1 MTRSAVQTETRQTV
15 LVADDSRVIRKAVN
29 TILSDDYQIIE
40 AENGEQA
47 LAHLQENPD
56 IHVVLLDLWMPDVD
70 GFEVLET
77 MRSSDS
83 PRLKA
88 LPVIVVTGHDD
99 DAEMRTRAEELGA
112 ADFIAKPFSAV
123 ELRNSVRQYILPPT
137 QANVIP
143 FTKTGDETATLSA
156 TQAAAA
162 AQAEAD
168 RKPRVKTVAEIRRQ
182 REAYLAREGARLLHE
197 AIRQRRPLTV
207 LRLQVDRVKG
217 LLHKTD
223 TEFTKRTL
231 YRINKLVESETRRK
245 DLVVRVGPAD
255 FVIVMPNTD
264 GAEAREVGKVIYRA
278 LRHTTF
284 EYGDMKFRLTLS
296 GGLAA
301 PRITENMKFETIV
314 ALADVRLERAYN
326 SGGDQLIFE
335 DLRPGALAGEVRQ
348 LSLDE
353 AASSLRS
360 GYTSEVAQQLDRL
373 LRKCLPL
380 LVFANA
386 TLKLNIDDAIRRI
399 HERIKGAA

>member
-1 MTRSAVQTETRQTV
+1 MTRSALQTDTRQTV

-29 TILSDDYQIIE
+29 TILSDDYRIVE

-47 LAHLQENPD
+47 LAQLQENPN

-70 GFEVLET
+70 GFEVLES
-77 MRSSDS
+77 MRNSDS

-99 DAEMRTRAEELGA
+99 DADMRTRAEELGA

-143 FTKTGDETATLSA
+143 FTKGGDDTTSLSA

-162 AQAEAD
+162 AEE
-168 RKPRVKTVAEIRRQ
+168 RKPRVKTVAEIRRA
-182 REAYLAREGARLLHE
+182 REAYLAREGARMLHE

-335 DLRPGALAGEVRQ
+335 DLRPGALAEESRR

-360 GYTSEVAQQLDRL
+360 GYTAQVAQQLDRL

-380 LVFANA
+380 LVFANT
-386 TLKLNIDDAIRRI
+386 TLRLNIDDAIRRI
-399 HERIKGAA
+399 HERIKNSA